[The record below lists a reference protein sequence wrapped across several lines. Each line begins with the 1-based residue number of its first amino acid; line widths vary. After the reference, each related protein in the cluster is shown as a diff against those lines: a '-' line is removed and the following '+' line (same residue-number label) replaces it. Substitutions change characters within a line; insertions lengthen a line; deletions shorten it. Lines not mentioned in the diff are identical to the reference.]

1 LKKTVFITGCNGTLG
16 VKLVQHFLKKKFF
29 VIGTSRKVQTKIKKS
44 KNFLNYK
51 LNLEKNS
58 NLLNII
64 NDLKKKKIKID
75 ILINN
80 AATPAGSLVEMTS
93 IQNLKKVFEINF
105 FSQIR
110 LVQNLLRF
118 LKKSKNA
125 SIINIGS
132 ISALEPEKGFLAY
145 GASKSA
151 LIYAT
156 RVMAIEFKRYN
167 IRVNALAPS
176 VFKSKMAK
184 KMDLRIMEKLIKKS
198 KNNKLLDV
206 NTIVRYVDFIN
217 SNKSKNLNGKI
228 LKIKKNN
235 S

>member
-1 LKKTVFITGCNGTLG
+1 MKKTVFITGCNGTLG

>member
-1 LKKTVFITGCNGTLG
+1 MKKTVFITGCNGALG